1 MSLFPLILLPLV
13 MAVVVDIID
22 GEMLD
27 VAGSDTAGVL
37 VVDGACEST
46 MVGKRCTW

>member
-22 GEMLD
+22 GEKMLD

-46 MVGKRCTW
+46 MVGKLCK